1 METPTVAELLDI
13 VRQLT
18 ERVAA
23 LEAENKALREENAL
37 LRQENTRLKKRI
49 SDLER
54 KKNKYVAPH
63 SREER
68 QADPQRPGR
77 KAGQGNFTNKQAPGF
92 VTNEINVELPNRCPT
107 CEFTGELT
115 LSHFEKASVTELP
128 SLPRVEVTVYN
139 VPVVLCPQCGKKIR
153 GEHPDLQAGQWG
165 ATAHRIGPQLEATIH
180 TIRHEVAVS
189 ERKLPRVLELLLGL
203 RLTQSAINQ
212 AAMRLAGDGSPL
224 ANHVLELEKQ
234 LRQAA
239 YVHHDD
245 TGWRMGGEQAWVG
258 AYRSEDVALFK
269 VNPQHT
275 SAELRA
281 VLGDQ
286 FQGTLVCDR
295 YSVYDAK
302 QFAEMSQQKCLA
314 HVIRNISDVAAQVKG
329 RAGQGLAYLLRLKE
343 NMQDAL
349 KVHRDFQQGK
359 TTERQFRFLSGLTR
373 GRIHRLLSRTDLRTP
388 ESERLRAG
396 LWKQQEKGR
405 LLHFLEKPEI
415 PPTNNAAE
423 RQLRR
428 VVITRKVSQC
438 SKNKRGA
445 ETHMRIKSVVET
457 ARLRGQ
463 DPVEVLVSLSR

>member
-1 METPTVAELLDI
+1 MTETPTVAELLDI
-13 VRQLT
+13 IRQLN
-18 ERVAA
+18 ERVTA
-23 LEAENKALREENAL
+23 LETENKALREEN
-37 LRQENTRLKKRI
+37 TRLRKRI
-49 SDLER
+49 TELER
-54 KKNKYVAPH
+54 KKNRYVAPH

-68 QADPQRPGR
+68 KADPQKPGR
-77 KAGQGNFTNKQAPGF
+77 KPGQGQFTHKKAPDF
-92 VTNEINVELPNRCPT
+92 VTNEVDVELPNSCPA
-107 CEFTGELT
+107 CNFTGELT

-128 SLPRVEVTVYN
+128 VMPRVEVTVYN
-139 VPVVLCPQCGKKIR
+139 VPVVLCPKCGKKVR
-153 GEHPDLQAGQWG
+153 GEHPHLEAGQWG
-165 ATAHRIGPQLEATIH
+165 ATAHRIGPRLEATIH

-203 RLTQSAINQ
+203 RLTQSAISQ
-212 AAMRLAGDGSPL
+212 AAMRLAQDGSLL
-224 ANHVLELEKQ
+224 ADHVVELEGQ

-245 TGWRMGGEQAWVG
+245 TGWRVGGEQAWVG
-258 AYRSEDVALFK
+258 AYRSADVALFK

-275 SAELRA
+275 AAELQA
-281 VLGDQ
+281 VLQDG

-302 QFAEMSQQKCLA
+302 QFAGMSQQKCLA
-314 HVIRNISDVAAQVKG
+314 HVLRNISDVAAQVTG
-329 RAGQGLAYLLRLKE
+329 RAGRGLAYVDRLKE
-343 NMQDAL
+343 SVQEAL
-349 KVHRDFQQGK
+349 KVHQDFQQGK
-359 TTERQFRFLSGLTR
+359 TTERQFRFRGGLIR
-373 GRIHRLLSRTDLRTP
+373 GRIQRLLSRTDLRTP

-405 LLHFLEKPEI
+405 LLHFLERPEI

-428 VVITRKVSQC
+428 VVINRKVSQC
-438 SKNKRGA
+438 SKTDRGA
-445 ETHMRIKSVVET
+445 TAHMRIKSVVET

>member
-1 METPTVAELLDI
+1 MTETPTVAELLEVI
-13 VRQLT
+13 RQWT
-18 ERVAA
+18 EQVSA
-23 LEAENKALREENAL
+23 LEAENKALREEN
-37 LRQENTRLKKRI
+37 TRLKRRI

-68 QADPQRPGR
+68 KADPQKSGR
-77 KAGQGNFTNKQAPGF
+77 KARQGSFTHKQLPAV
-92 VTNEINVELPNRCPT
+92 VTHEVDVELPNRCPT
-107 CEFTGELT
+107 CNFTGDLT
-115 LSHFEKASVTELP
+115 LSHFEKASLTELP
-128 SLPRVEVTVYN
+128 TRPRVEVTVYN
-139 VPVVLCPQCGKKIR
+139 VPVVICPACGKKIR

-165 ATAHRIGPQLEATIH
+165 ATAHRIGPRLEATIH

-212 AAMRLAGDGSPL
+212 AARRLAQDGSPL
-224 ANHVLELEKQ
+224 ADHVVELENQ

-245 TGWRMGGEQAWVG
+245 TGWRVGGEQAWVG
-258 AYRSEDVALFK
+258 GYQSADVVLFK
-269 VNPQHT
+269 VNPRHT
-275 SAELRA
+275 AAELQA
-281 VLGDQ
+281 VLKDR

-295 YSVYDAK
+295 YSVYDAL
-302 QFAEMSQQKCLA
+302 QFAGIKQQKCLA
-314 HVIRNISDVAAQVKG
+314 HVMRNIADVAGQVKG
-329 RAGQGLAYLLRLKE
+329 RAGRGLAYLGRLKE
-343 NMQDAL
+343 EMQDAL

-359 TTERQFRFLSGLTR
+359 TTERQFRFRGGLVR
-373 GRIHRLLSRTDLRTP
+373 GRITRLLSRTDLRTP

-396 LWKQQEKGR
+396 LWKQHEKGR
-405 LLHFLEKPEI
+405 LLRFLEHPEI

-423 RQLRR
+423 RRLRR

-438 SKNKRGA
+438 SKNWRGA
-445 ETHMRIKSVVET
+445 EAHMRTKSVVET

>member
-1 METPTVAELLDI
+1 MTETPTVTELMDTI
-13 VRQLT
+13 RQLQSQVQQLT
-18 ERVAA
+18 QRVQE
-23 LEAENKALREENAL
+23 LEAENKALRE
-37 LRQENTRLKKRI
+37 ENTRLKKRI

-54 KKNKYVAPH
+54 KKNKYVAP
-63 SREER
+63 
-68 QADPQRPGR
+68 QKPGR
-77 KAGQGNFTNKQAPGF
+77 KSGQGQFTRKDAPDF
-92 VTNEINVELPNRCPT
+92 VTNEVDVELPNLCPA
-107 CEFTGELT
+107 CNFTGELT

-128 SLPRVEVTVYN
+128 VLPRVEVTVYN
-139 VPVVLCPQCGKKIR
+139 VPIVLCPKCGKKIR

-165 ATAHRIGPQLEATIH
+165 ATAHRIGPRLEATIH

-203 RLTQSAINQ
+203 RLTQSAISQ
-212 AAMRLAGDGSPL
+212 AASRLAGDGSPL

-234 LRQAA
+234 LRQAG
-239 YVHHDD
+239 YIHHDD
-245 TGWRMGGEQAWVG
+245 TGWRIGGEQAWVG
-258 AYRSEDVALFK
+258 AYRSTDVALFK

-281 VLGDQ
+281 VLGDE

-302 QFAEMSQQKCLA
+302 QFAGMSQQKCLA
-314 HVIRNISDVAAQVKG
+314 HVVRNISDVAAQVKG
-329 RAGQGLAYLLRLKE
+329 RAGQGLAYLMRLKE
-343 NMQDAL
+343 NVQDAL

-359 TTERQFRFLSGLTR
+359 TTERQFRYRGRLVK

-445 ETHMRIKSVVET
+445 EAHMRIKSVVET

-463 DPVEVLVSLSR
+463 DPVEVLASLSR

>member
-1 METPTVAELLDI
+1 MPTVAELLDTI
-13 VRQLT
+13 RQLQSQVQQLT
-18 ERVAA
+18 QRVQE
-23 LEAENKALREENAL
+23 LEAENKALREEN
-37 LRQENTRLKKRI
+37 TRLKKRI
-49 SDLER
+49 TDLER
-54 KKNKYVAPH
+54 KKGKYVAPH

-68 QADPQRPGR
+68 KADPQKPGR
-77 KAGQGNFTNKQAPGF
+77 KAGQGQFTTRQAPDF
-92 VTNEINVELPNRCPT
+92 VTSKVDVALPNRCPT
-107 CEFTGELT
+107 CDFTGELT
-115 LSHFEKASVTELP
+115 LSHFEKASITELP

-139 VPVVLCPQCGKKIR
+139 VPVVVCPKCGKKIR

-165 ATAHRIGPQLEATIH
+165 TTAHRIGTRLEATIH

-189 ERKLPRVLELLLGL
+189 ERKLPRVLDLLLGL
-203 RLTQSAINQ
+203 KLTQGAINQ
-212 AAMRLAGDGSPL
+212 AATRLAGDSSPL

-234 LRQAA
+234 LRQAE

-245 TGWRMGGEQAWVG
+245 TGWRVGGEQAWVG
-258 AYRSEDVALFK
+258 AYRSADVALFK

-281 VLGDQ
+281 VLGDA

-302 QFAEMSQQKCLA
+302 QFVGMSQQKCLA
-314 HVIRNISDVAAQVKG
+314 HVIRNINDVAGQVKG
-329 RAGQGLAYLLRLKE
+329 RAGQGLTYLRRLKE

-349 KVHRDFQQGK
+349 KVHRDFQQGE
-359 TTERQFRFLSGLTR
+359 TTERQFRYRGRLVK

-405 LLHFLEKPEI
+405 LLCFLEKPEI

-438 SKNKRGA
+438 SKNERGA
-445 ETHMRIKSVVET
+445 EAHMRIKSVVET